1 MKANGPMVEI
11 KRLQVNDLELVR
23 QLIHLFQI
31 EDDIAQP
38 TYASKERLL
47 ELLSNPSFYMI
58 AAFQN
63 GILVGGLTA
72 YILRMYKED
81 IAKVL
86 LYEIEVRQEWRR
98 QGLGTLLI
106 NHLIA
111 CARQAGA
118 KKILIPVTNTNQ
130 SALSF
135 YKAIQGNFTAD
146 DFLVSI
152 SIT

>member
-1 MKANGPMVEI
+1 MVDI
-11 KRLQVNDLELVR
+11 KKLQINDLELVR
-23 QLIHLFQI
+23 QLIHLFQT
-31 EDDIAQP
+31 EDEIAQP

-47 ELLSNPSFYMI
+47 ELLSNPNFYMI

-72 YILRMYKED
+72 YILRMYKEN

-106 NHLIA
+106 NYLIE
-111 CARQAGA
+111 CAQQERA
-118 KKILIPVTNTNQ
+118 KKILIPVTKTNQ
-130 SALSF
+130 NALSF

-146 DFLVSI
+146 DSLVSI
-152 SIT
+152 TIT